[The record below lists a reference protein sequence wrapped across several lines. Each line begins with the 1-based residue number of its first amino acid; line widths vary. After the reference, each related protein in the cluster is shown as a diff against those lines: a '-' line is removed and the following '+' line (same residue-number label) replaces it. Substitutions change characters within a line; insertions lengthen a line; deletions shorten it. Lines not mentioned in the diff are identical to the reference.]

1 MFLNEFFKYR
11 ETFCVGCLTKV
22 NNDMKLI
29 LAGGVNS
36 TSDSAVSFASNSS
49 MCLPGFVKV
58 IKMVEEDEQ

>member
-36 TSDSAVSFASNSS
+36 DSAVSFASNSPR
-49 MCLPGFVKV
+49 CLPGFVKV